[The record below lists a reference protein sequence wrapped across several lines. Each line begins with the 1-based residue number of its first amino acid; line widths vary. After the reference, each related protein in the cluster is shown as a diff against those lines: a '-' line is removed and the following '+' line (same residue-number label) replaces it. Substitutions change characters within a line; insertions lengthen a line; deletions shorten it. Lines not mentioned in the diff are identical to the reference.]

1 MFRLPLRG
9 IFLLLSAACLAAA
22 SPADAVVDIEQVTLT
37 VTIETSTIGQDQ
49 IEAELRV
56 TGTDLN
62 NGTIALPSAP
72 SVMVPL
78 DEDAGDLVIV
88 DEFATVAEL
97 NSVLSNGNYV
107 LRINNGNAQATISYS
122 REAVPNPAIS
132 QPDSGVI
139 PPGPIEVLFTR
150 CTICNGLGDSVVAV
164 LEDDMAVVQDQETL
178 LSSSESWIPQD
189 LGGDLELPEGSAFVV
204 RVTHTAVGQD
214 TNFPV
219 AGDDDDNTL
228 LFTSTFVQSD
238 EVDFATGFNPPSGHF
253 CLAANFTAPP
263 AGCETLADPL
273 LQIVDLTGMAVLTQV
288 AGHDVDYTLTHDAG
302 GNLGGSATA
311 DLDDNGPNETGPAPI
326 KGKLKGSDGE
336 ASSKL
341 SFSLENMAMLAKLKV
356 SVTDEITIPGDT
368 LNRLQRAS
376 GSINGMK
383 IKEDTSS
390 SESPLPVAPLG
401 WLLEYDL
408 AADGV
413 VSNAELTL
421 EGGRNF
427 ALTGAN
433 KFNLA
438 ANESS
443 LKLSSDPKGVSVTL
457 KGVGLDDSTNPLPMQ
472 IDGGD
477 LSYRALGQSGRVT
490 LP

>member
-9 IFLLLSAACLAAA
+9 IFLLVSAACFAAA
-22 SPADAVVDIEQVTLT
+22 PAAAVVDIEQVTLT

-56 TGTDLN
+56 IGTDLV

-72 SVMVPL
+72 SVQVPL
-78 DEDAGDLVIV
+78 DADAGDLVIV

-107 LRINNGNAQATISYS
+107 LRINNGNAQSTISYT
-122 REAVPNPAIS
+122 RETVPNPAIS
-132 QPDSGVI
+132 QPESTVI

-150 CTICNGLGDSVVAV
+150 CSICNGLGDSVVAV
-164 LEDDMAVVQDQETL
+164 LEDDMAAVVDEEMLFST
-178 LSSSESWIPQD
+178 SESWIPQD
-189 LGGDLELPEGSAFVV
+189 VGGDLELPEGSAFVV
-204 RVTHTAVGQD
+204 RVNHTAVDQD
-214 TNFPV
+214 NFPV

-228 LFTSTFVQSD
+228 LFTGTFVQSD
-238 EVDFATGFNPPSGHF
+238 EVDFETGFAPPSGRF
-253 CLAANFTAPP
+253 CLAANFPTPP

-273 LQIVDLTGMAVLTQV
+273 LQIFDLTGMAVLTQV
-288 AGHDVDYTLTHDAG
+288 AGHDVGYTLTHDAG

-326 KGKLKGSDGE
+326 KGKLKGGE
-336 ASSKL
+336 GEVDSKL
-341 SFSLENMAMLAKLKV
+341 SFSLENVGMLAKLKV
-356 SVTDEITIPGDT
+356 SVADT
-368 LNRLQRAS
+368 LFIVGDALDRSQRAS
-376 GSINGMK
+376 GSINGVK
-383 IKEDTSS
+383 IKEDTTSN
-390 SESPLPVAPLG
+390 ESPLPVPPLG

-408 AADGV
+408 AANGA

-421 EGGRNF
+421 EGGRSF
-427 ALTGAN
+427 ALTGTN

-438 ANESS
+438 SNESS
-443 LKLSSDPKGVSVTL
+443 LKLSSNPKGVSVTL

>member
-1 MFRLPLRG
+1 MFRPPLRG
-9 IFLLLSAACLAAA
+9 IFLLLSAAGLAAA
-22 SPADAVVDIEQVTLT
+22 SPAAAVVDIEEVTMT

-56 TGTDLN
+56 IGTDLN

-72 SVMVPL
+72 SVFVPL

-88 DEFATVAEL
+88 DEFATIAEL
-97 NSVLSNGNYV
+97 NSVLSNGNYT

-122 REAVPNPAIS
+122 RPPVPNPAIS

-150 CTICNGLGDSVVAV
+150 CSICNLVGDSVEAV
-164 LEDDMAVVQDQETL
+164 LEDDMAVVLDEEVLT
-178 LSSSESWIPQD
+178 SASESWIPQD
-189 LGGDLELPEGSAFVV
+189 LGGDLELPEQSNFVV
-204 RVTHTAVGQD
+204 RVTHSAVRQN
-214 TNFPV
+214 NFPV
-219 AGDDDDNTL
+219 AGDDDDNQL
-228 LFTSTFVQSD
+228 LFTSTTVQSD
-238 EVDFATGFNPPSGHF
+238 EVDFATGFAPPAGRF
-253 CLAANFTAPP
+253 CLAANYPAPP
-263 AGCETLADPL
+263 MGCETLADPL
-273 LQIVDLTGMAVLTQV
+273 LQLFDLTGTAVATQV
-288 AGHDVDYTLTHDAG
+288 AGHDVDYTLSHDAG

-311 DLDDNGPNETGPAPI
+311 DLDDAGINETGPAPI

-341 SFSLENMAMLAKLKV
+341 SFSLENMGLLAKLKV
-356 SVTDEITIPGDT
+356 SVTDELTIPGDT
-368 LNRLQRAS
+368 LNRSQRAS
-376 GSINGMK
+376 GSINGIK
-383 IKEDTSS
+383 IKEDVTS

-408 AADGV
+408 AADGT
-413 VSNAELTL
+413 VSNAMLTL
-421 EGGRNF
+421 EGGRSF
-427 ALTGAN
+427 ALSGSN
-433 KFNLA
+433 KFNIA

-457 KGVGLDDSTNPLPMQ
+457 KGLVLDDSLDPMPMT
-472 IDGGD
+472 ITGGD
-477 LSYRALGQSGRVT
+477 LSYKALGQSGRVT